1 MFRMSRPT
9 HDDMLTEA
17 EAAALMGWTPANLRS
32 HRLRWAA
39 HEIAESLSADQRLAV
54 LAVRQDHHR
63 GVAGATPHEPL
74 VLRGLALVRPVD
86 VPGDG
91 PGEWVRAW
99 ELSAL
104 GLEVSRRL
112 RQGPRVQ
119 EPPQP
124 AETREGLRYRRG
136 DLLAWLDRRPDVRD
150 AQALLDD
157 TISTAA
163 ASKLLG
169 LAVTTLR
176 STRSRA
182 QRARARIAAGKP
194 QPGDDVL
201 AQAVPVSIRV
211 GAHQRYRRADV
222 KAWLAQY
229 GGARGH
235 DPLEEPLP
243 KPRGRLLTEAQAAR
257 AMGIAPT
264 CLPGYRTRAR
274 KALRWLALLPMNPD
288 APASVR
294 QRYEQQSRAAP
305 PHVRLPNGARRYRA
319 ETVAAWV
326 KARPRKA

>member
-1 MFRMSRPT
+1 MFPMSRPSP
-9 HDDMLTEA
+9 DDLLNEA
-17 EAAALMGWTPANLRS
+17 EAAALLGWTPANLRS

-39 HEIAESLSADQRLAV
+39 HEIAEGLAADQRLAV
-54 LAVRQDHHR
+54 LAVRQDLYR
-63 GVAGATPHEPL
+63 GVRGATPHEPL

-91 PGEWVRAW
+91 PDEWLPAW

-119 EPPQP
+119 EPARPTESR
-124 AETREGLRYRRG
+124 AGLRYRRG
-136 DLLAWLDRRPDVRD
+136 DLLAWLEQRPDVRD

-163 ASKLLG
+163 AARLLG

-182 QRARARIAAGKP
+182 QRARARIAAGRP
-194 QPGDDVL
+194 QPGDDLL

-222 KAWLAQY
+222 TAWLAQH
-229 GGARGH
+229 GSARDH

-243 KPRGRLLTEAQAAR
+243 KPRGRLLTEAQTAAQ
-257 AMGIAPT
+257 MGIAAS

-274 KALRWLALLPMNPD
+274 KALRWIAQNPD
-288 APASVR
+288 APEPVR
-294 QRYEQQSRAAP
+294 LRHEQQSRAAP

-319 ETVAAWV
+319 ETVQAWV
-326 KARPRKA
+326 TARARPVG